1 MNLIHGFCSTNPL
14 INPDVVLMQRG
25 TYAHQLKRLFTDSKL
40 RVGHLYEMKTTASSS
55 VKFWDSLS
63 AYFDEITYKAKE
75 SYTEIDSQYQFLTYL
90 ADAVYLIEKKGI
102 DWDVTIQSLILDDDQ
117 TQETHDQQL
126 RNISHLL
133 KMTKQYAEQF

>member
-1 MNLIHGFCSTNPL
+1 MNLIHGFCSNNPL
-14 INPDVVLMQRG
+14 INPDMVLMQRG

-40 RVGHLYEMKTTASSS
+40 RVGHLYEMKATASSS
-55 VKFWDSLS
+55 VKFWGSLS
-63 AYFDEITYKAKE
+63 AYFDEITYKAKG

-117 TQETHDQQL
+117 TQETNDQQL

-133 KMTKQYAEQF
+133 KMTQQYAEQF

>member
-1 MNLIHGFCSTNPL
+1 
-14 INPDVVLMQRG
+14 
-25 TYAHQLKRLFTDSKL
+25 
-40 RVGHLYEMKTTASSS
+40 MKATASSS

-75 SYTEIDSQYQFLTYL
+75 GYTEVDSQYHFLTYL

-133 KMTKQYAEQF
+133 TMVTIYPLDEFIKWSLPGYMALS

>member
-14 INPDVVLMQRG
+14 INPDMVLMQRG

-102 DWDVTIQSLILDDDQ
+102 DWDVTIQSLILDEL
-117 TQETHDQQL
+117 T
-126 RNISHLL
+126 
-133 KMTKQYAEQF
+133 

>member
-1 MNLIHGFCSTNPL
+1 MK
-14 INPDVVLMQRG
+14 RG
-25 TYAHQLKRLFTDSKL
+25 IDAHLLKRLFTDSKL

-75 SYTEIDSQYQFLTYL
+75 IHVEIDSQYHFLTYL

-117 TQETHDQQL
+117 TKEIHAQQP
-126 RNISHLL
+126 RNISQLL
-133 KMTKQYAEQF
+133 IMTKRYAEQF